1 MMRMIGD
8 KRIFRHLLACAVLSF
23 LCIAGNADA
32 SSLSSKLDI
41 KPIKGNKTLPNIN
54 LEDLKGKKVDLK
66 DFKGKVIFLNFW
78 ATWCGPC
85 KEEMP
90 SMEALYQR
98 FKDRNFIFLTISV
111 DYEGS
116 KPVREFIEKNRY
128 TFPVLVDQKSETLDI
143 FEVTGIPTPFV
154 IDKQGK
160 LLGKAIGPRN
170 WTSSEIVSYLTQLI
184 SQ

>member
-1 MMRMIGD
+1 MRMTGE
-8 KRIFRHLLACAVLSF
+8 KRIFRHFLACIVLSF
-23 LCIAGNADA
+23 LCLAGNADA
-32 SSLSSKLDI
+32 SSLSAKLDI
-41 KPIKGNKTLPNIN
+41 KPIKGNKALPSLS
-54 LEDLKGKKVDLK
+54 LEDLNGKKVDLK
-66 DFKGKVIFLNFW
+66 SFKGKVIFLNFW

-90 SMEALYQR
+90 SMETLYRQ
-98 FKDRNFIFLTISV
+98 FKDRNFVFLTISV

-116 KPVREFIEKNRY
+116 KPVREFIEKSRY

-143 FEVTGIPTPFV
+143 FEVTGIPTTFV

-160 LLGKAIGPRN
+160 MLGKAIGPRDWN
-170 WTSSEIVSYLTQLI
+170 SSEIVSYLTQLI

>member
-1 MMRMIGD
+1 MRMLREKG
-8 KRIFRHLLACAVLSF
+8 VLCHFFTCIALFF
-23 LCIAGNADA
+23 LCLAGEGEG
-32 SSLSSKLDI
+32 SSLSSKIDI
-41 KPIKGNKTLPNIN
+41 KPIKGNRTLPSIS

-66 DFKGKVIFLNFW
+66 GFKGKVIFLNFW

-90 SMEALYQR
+90 SMETLYQQ
-98 FKDRNFIFLTISV
+98 FKDRNFVFLAISV

-143 FEVTGIPTPFV
+143 FEVTEIPTTFV

-160 LLGKAIGPRN
+160 MIGKTIGPRN
-170 WTSSEIVSYLTQLI
+170 WNSSEIVSYLTQLI